1 MSVEDERKLFVAGLA
16 DAVTEDV
23 LRQLFEATG
32 GEVEAVTIPV
42 DRATGNR
49 RGFGFVTM
57 ASADQANAAR
67 QVLDGSLQAG
77 RSISVRLFRADR
89 GSTPPSRGPA
99 YQPEESTLYIG
110 NLPFDA
116 NAGELEALLTE
127 MGVTGV
133 QRIHLPIDA
142 EGRFRGFG
150 FVVLGDPTSAQRA
163 THQLQQAA
171 IRGRV
176 LSVSVARARGAAGSG
191 ANSTRQPRPSGGP
204 PPPSSASQGARAAG
218 SPSHSGP
225 RSTRDFRPPEPGK
238 FDTLPPSSR
247 TTAGRAGRR
256 DFDKD
261 KDRGEKKWDAG
272 KKRKARPVAE
282 ERSAGRRQEG
292 FRGGRILD
300 ADEWDDD

>member
-32 GEVEAVTIPV
+32 GEVDAVTIPI

-57 ASADQANAAR
+57 ASPEQAHAAR
-67 QVLDGSLQAG
+67 QALDGSLQAG
-77 RSISVRLFRADR
+77 RSITVRLFRADR

-116 NAGELEALLTE
+116 NAAELEALLTE
-127 MGVTGV
+127 MGVGGV
-133 QRIHLPIDA
+133 QRIHLPVDA

-150 FVVLGDPTSAQRA
+150 FVVLADPTSAQRA

-171 IRGRV
+171 IRGRM
-176 LSVSVARARGAAGSG
+176 LSVSVARARGAGGSG
-191 ANSTRQPRPSGGP
+191 ANSTRHPRSSGGP
-204 PPPSSASQGARAAG
+204 PPPSSSQGSRPGGAPTG
-218 SPSHSGP
+218 SGP
-225 RSTRDFRPPEPGK
+225 RSTRDFRPPEPTT

-247 TTAGRAGRR
+247 TAAGRSGRR

-261 KDRGEKKWDAG
+261 KDKGEKKWDTG
-272 KKRKARPVAE
+272 KKRKARPVTE
-282 ERSAGRRQEG
+282 DRSAGRRQEG
-292 FRGGRILD
+292 FRGGRLLGV
-300 ADEWDDD
+300 DEWDDD